1 MEISFADRTVI
12 VTGGAGG
19 FGAATATAFA
29 EAGAHVVVSDI
40 DAERAEK
47 VASGLPSAIAV
58 HTDVTDA
65 QAVREL
71 MDRTVSEYG
80 RLDVLVNNAGMP
92 HPLTAVV
99 DMAPADVDQQ
109 MAINFRSVVLGCKYA
124 LPKLREQ
131 PGSSVVNVASISAR
145 RPRPG
150 STVYCATKA
159 AVESFTRGF
168 AAEVAPQVR
177 VNAVSP
183 VISETGFVKSAFGVD
198 ELPDDTRKSMIDGIP
213 MGRTTSVDDVA
224 NAILYLASSKA
235 AFLTG
240 VCLDVDG
247 GRSIS

>member
-1 MEISFADRTVI
+1 MEISFAGRAVI

-19 FGAATATAFA
+19 FGAATSIAFA
-29 EAGAHVVVSDI
+29 KAGAHVVVSDI
-40 DAERAEK
+40 NVEGAAAVAEK
-47 VASGLPSAIAV
+47 LPSAIAV
-58 HTDVTDA
+58 RTDVTDA
-65 QAVREL
+65 DSMREL
-71 MDRTVSEYG
+71 MDRTVDEYG

-92 HPLTAVV
+92 HPLTSVV
-99 DMAPADVDQQ
+99 DMGSADIDQQ
-109 MAINFRSVVLGCKYA
+109 VAINFRSVVLGCKYA
-124 LPKLREQ
+124 LPYLQKQQE
-131 PGSSVVNVASISAR
+131 SSVVNVASISAR

-183 VISETGFVKSAFGVD
+183 VIAETGFVKSAFGVD
-198 ELPDDTRKSMIDGIP
+198 SLPDDTRKSMVDGIP
-213 MGRTTSVDDVA
+213 MGRTADVEDVA

-235 AFLTG
+235 TFLTG